1 MLKNT
6 TINKKVI
13 IKIAT
18 ALGELNADVIYVG
31 GAVVSLYINDPA
43 AEDVR
48 PTKDIDI
55 SLEIVSFAAL
65 ENLRLALIEK
75 GFIQTAEDDVICRF
89 RYEEIKVD
97 VMSTKA
103 VGWAPSNPWFSP
115 GFALREKM
123 IIEDQM
129 IHILPLPY
137 FLASKFTAFNNRG
150 ANDPRTSHDFEDI
163 VYVID
168 NRTDLLEHLL
178 DSPPDVMSFL
188 KQQLQTILKDS
199 LKQEAVYGNLFYETR
214 EGRYHRI
221 IEIIKK
227 IIS

>member
-1 MLKNT
+1 
-6 TINKKVI
+6 
-13 IKIAT
+13 
-18 ALGELNADVIYVG
+18 
-31 GAVVSLYINDPA
+31 VVSLYINDPA

-48 PTKDIDI
+48 PTKDLDI

-65 ENLRLALIEK
+65 ENLRLALLEK
-75 GFIQTAEDDVICRF
+75 GFLQSAEDDVICRF

-115 GFALREKM
+115 GFNLRENV
-123 IIEDQM
+123 IIENQQ

-163 VYVID
+163 VYVMD
-168 NRTDLLEHLL
+168 NRTDLVEQLL
-178 DSPPDVMSFL
+178 GSRSDVMSYL
-188 KQQLQTILKDS
+188 KQQLQSILEDS
-199 LKQEAVYGNLFYETR
+199 VKQEAVYGNLFYETR
-214 EGRYHRI
+214 EGRYQRI
-221 IEIIKK
+221 IEMIKK
-227 IIS
+227 LIS